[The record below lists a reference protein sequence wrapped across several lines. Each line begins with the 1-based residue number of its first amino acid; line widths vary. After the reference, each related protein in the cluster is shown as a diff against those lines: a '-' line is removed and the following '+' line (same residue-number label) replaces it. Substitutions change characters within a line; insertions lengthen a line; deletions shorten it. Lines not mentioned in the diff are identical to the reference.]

1 MAIVLN
7 FMTVSVHSVLNGG
20 ATDGSMSPQSA
31 MANAMD
37 DVTESELL
45 LDHLERSQPVRLDH
59 SIVSNTHIYV
69 RGRLSCHQYPN
80 SSTTLQ
86 MCVGD

>member
-1 MAIVLN
+1 MAIVPN
-7 FMTVSVHSVLNGG
+7 FMTVSVHSALNGN

-59 SIVSNTHIYV
+59 PIVSNRSEPHH
-69 RGRLSCHQYPN
+69 RPRS
-80 SSTTLQ
+80 
-86 MCVGD
+86 